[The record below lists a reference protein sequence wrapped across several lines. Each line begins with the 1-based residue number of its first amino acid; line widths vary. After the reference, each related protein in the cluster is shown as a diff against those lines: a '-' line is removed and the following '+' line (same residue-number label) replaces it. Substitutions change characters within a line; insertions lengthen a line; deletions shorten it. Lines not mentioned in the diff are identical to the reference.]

1 MERSLLFSGL
11 ITVVQSGA
19 PSSEQLCREVG
30 LCSVCK
36 EMKEAEVPG
45 GFCLFLLLLKSAL
58 QLSFSLRQ
66 LQLQPQ
72 HLGLLS
78 LEGRKKRG
86 ICVENYLN
94 YIKLN

>member
-1 MERSLLFSGL
+1 
-11 ITVVQSGA
+11 
-19 PSSEQLCREVG
+19 
-30 LCSVCK
+30 
-36 EMKEAEVPG
+36 MKEAEVPG
-45 GFCLFLLLLKSAL
+45 SFCLFLLLLKSAL